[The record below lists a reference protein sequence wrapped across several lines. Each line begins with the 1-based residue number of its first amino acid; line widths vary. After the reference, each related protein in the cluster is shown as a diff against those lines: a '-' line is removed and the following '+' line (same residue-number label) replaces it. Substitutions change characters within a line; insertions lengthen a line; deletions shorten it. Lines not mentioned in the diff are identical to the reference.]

1 MALMMAGP
9 FWGQSVPDS
18 LMVDSLSV
26 TDVEGPLGIRKR
38 VDTLAASG
46 IVDFDRKAWGQLVLD
61 SLPGFAEGWSENS
74 LWPSTSDK
82 TLDGDTLMID
92 LLEGGEEF
100 YFNYWDI
107 LFWPYGPRWGRMH
120 RGLDLG
126 LDIGD
131 TVRASFNGVVRYSKY
146 NQGGYGNCVVIRH
159 LNGLETLY
167 GHFDKL
173 LCKSGDLVMSGD
185 VIGLGGTTGR
195 STGPHLH
202 YEWRYKGKSFDSQ
215 MAISVDSLDLVTN
228 TIVLTDKVLNDPP
241 TSEIAKTARKKKYH
255 TVKSGDTLSHL
266 ALKYKVSVRQIKSW
280 NNLRSDLIQ
289 IGQKLRIR

>member
-1 MALMMAGP
+1 
-9 FWGQSVPDS
+9 
-18 LMVDSLSV
+18 
-26 TDVEGPLGIRKR
+26 
-38 VDTLAASG
+38 
-46 IVDFDRKAWGQLVLD
+46 
-61 SLPGFAEGWSENS
+61 
-74 LWPSTSDK
+74 
-82 TLDGDTLMID
+82 
-92 LLEGGEEF
+92 
-100 YFNYWDI
+100 
-107 LFWPYGPRWGRMH
+107 
-120 RGLDLG
+120 
-126 LDIGD
+126 
-131 TVRASFNGVVRYSKY
+131 
-146 NQGGYGNCVVIRH
+146 
-159 LNGLETLY
+159 
-167 GHFDKL
+167 
-173 LCKSGDLVMSGD
+173 MSGD